1 MMKKFAKWLE
11 VLLMICLMLTACTPA
26 SQQPTGNSEAQVENL
41 AKLCKVW
48 GYVKY
53 THPVFL
59 LGEKDW
65 DEELL
70 KLIPAVA
77 EADSDE
83 VNRILNEWFL
93 SLGEID

>member
-1 MMKKFAKWLE
+1 MNKTGKRWICFLA
-11 VLLMICLMLTACTPA
+11 LLMCLCLLLTSCAPA
-26 SQQPTGNSEAQVENL
+26 SQQPAGNSEVQVENL

-70 KLIPAVA
+70 KLIPAVSK
-77 EADSDE
+77 ADSD
-83 VNRILNEWFL
+83 
-93 SLGEID
+93 